1 MVPGVHS
8 CRQNQYRGCLGDS
21 RSSMLHIISLKSALK
36 GANLQCY
43 AWGNVGLYQRQPDL
57 KTSGISHTDTS
68 LCLAAGPVPLNGN
81 RKSPGEC
88 AAWLEGWSVEREVVA
103 TGEESE
109 RERCFWKMTQGRRAA
124 EEKENWSGNWGRRE
138 RLITVCS

>member
-1 MVPGVHS
+1 
-8 CRQNQYRGCLGDS
+8 
-21 RSSMLHIISLKSALK
+21 MLHVISLKSALK

-68 LCLAAGPVPLNGN
+68 LCLAAGPLPLNGN
-81 RKSPGEC
+81 RKSLGEC

-109 RERCFWKMTQGRRAA
+109 REREVFLKDDTRKKGSRRKGTL
-124 EEKENWSGNWGRRE
+124 ERKLREKRE
-138 RLITVCS
+138 VNHCVQLAVYHLSMCAS